1 MMGKI
6 VGILEKINGKIKRFI
21 EFIIFMIFA
30 FLIVIVTTNVVL
42 RYIFKSPLFWVTEL
56 SCYCLVYL
64 VFLGATLALY
74 KGEHVQINLNTN
86 KIPNIVSKIFY
97 CISVSLNF
105 VFIGLVVYWGVNL
118 AFSNMKSYTGSL
130 PIPMGC
136 VYLAAPICGLLMI
149 PLYLEKVIKKGE
161 KK

>member
-1 MMGKI
+1 
-6 VGILEKINGKIKRFI
+6 
-21 EFIIFMIFA
+21 
-30 FLIVIVTTNVVL
+30 
-42 RYIFKSPLFWVTEL
+42 
-56 SCYCLVYL
+56 